1 MPKCYRSEA
10 HVIDYVTG
18 ELDPNMLPDFESHLT
33 ACNKCT
39 RKVFTY
45 KRVLHLVD
53 EAEGEFIPQ
62 PIAPQNLK
70 TKLYKRLSEG
80 PPVKPSLYSLLLKNI
95 NNVTNNV
102 LSVLK
107 EQKIVSF
114 STFAVAV
121 IAIAIFI
128 GNPFKPTSTYDVN
141 QVITSVDK
149 RIEKYRQQGIQRSIE
164 DVLRNKH
171 LRYSDGWDTVSQLN
185 RVKDQAKGTDWAN
198 IANKQL
204 KRVQLTSDL

>member
-10 HVIDYVTG
+10 HVIDYVYG
-18 ELDPNMLPDFESHLT
+18 GLDEKMIPEFEQHLT
-33 ACNKCT
+33 TCNQCT
-39 RKVFTY
+39 RKVFAY

-53 EAEGEFIPQ
+53 EAEGEFMPQ
-62 PIAPQNLK
+62 PIAPQNLEK
-70 TKLYKRLSEG
+70 KLYRRLAEA
-80 PPVKPSLYSLLLKNI
+80 PPEKQSLYTQLLKYI
-95 NNVTNNV
+95 NNG

-107 EQKIVSF
+107 EQRIASIC
-114 STFAVAV
+114 TFAIAV
-121 IAIAIFI
+121 IAIAFFI
-128 GNPFKPTSTYDVN
+128 GNPFRPTPTFDVN
-141 QVITSVDK
+141 QATSVDE
-149 RIEKYRQQGIQRSIE
+149 RIEQYRHQGIQRSLE

-204 KRVQLTSDL
+204 KRVQQTSDL

>member
-1 MPKCYRSEA
+1 MAKCYRSEA
-10 HVIDYVTG
+10 HVIDYVYG

-33 ACNKCT
+33 TCNKCT
-39 RKVFTY
+39 RKVFEY

-62 PIAPQNLK
+62 PIAPQNLEA
-70 TKLYKRLSEG
+70 KLYKRLAEG
-80 PPVKPSLYSLLLKNI
+80 PPEKPSMYSLLLKNI

-128 GNPFKPTSTYDVN
+128 GNPFKPTPTYDVN
-141 QVITSVDK
+141 QVVTSVDE
-149 RIEKYRQQGIQRSIE
+149 RIEKYRQQDIQRSLE

-204 KRVQLTSDL
+204 KRAQLTSDL